1 MTETRGSSLAR
12 FLSASPRT
20 PACTASGLSEK
31 AGNGHGAPREGLK
44 RDPTG
49 GQKGI
54 KTKSRLVAL
63 SRGFALTPLEPLP
76 IPLGDDGRGGGD
88 EAREASEGRDGCFTR
103 LLRTASDG
111 SAA

>member
-1 MTETRGSSLAR
+1 MARPGRASSGIRLGAR
-12 FLSASPRT
+12 EESNQS
-20 PACTASGLSEK
+20 
-31 AGNGHGAPREGLK
+31 HGW
-44 RDPTG
+44 
-49 GQKGI
+49 
-54 KTKSRLVAL
+54 SL

-76 IPLGDDGRGGGD
+76 ISLGDDGRGGGD